1 MTNIKRDI
9 MWRVVFGMTVVV
21 LLAFVILFQM
31 FKVQIV
37 EGEKWLSLS
46 DSATIRHQDITPA
59 RGNIYSDDGSL
70 LSTSMPI
77 YEIRWD
83 ATVVNEDTFRAFVNE
98 LAVELSRMYPE
109 HTASYFRTLLKK
121 ARKDNNRYKL
131 IRRRVTYHEQRA
143 VRELPI
149 FNKGRYK
156 GGLLAE
162 LSTKRVKPAGDLA
175 FRTIGYSTKDNP
187 GVGLERA

>member
-46 DSATIRHQDITPA
+46 DNATIRHQDITPA

-77 YEIRWD
+77 YEMRWD
-83 ATVVNEDTFRAFVNE
+83 ATVVNKDTFKTYVND
-98 LAVELSRMYPE
+98 LAIELSEMYPE
-109 HTASYFRTLLKK
+109 LPTYFFRFSFCFFLL
-121 ARKDNNRYKL
+121 L
-131 IRRRVTYHEQRA
+131 IV
-143 VRELPI
+143 
-149 FNKGRYK
+149 
-156 GGLLAE
+156 
-162 LSTKRVKPAGDLA
+162 
-175 FRTIGYSTKDNP
+175 
-187 GVGLERA
+187 